1 MNLTLKEKLDLQRQA
16 KIITESQY
24 RKLLKEAE
32 AEPAS
37 PEILSFSKMLTAT
50 GIPNKVEINPETPT
64 LTGAADGPVKPD
76 IKIKNPNNG
85 QIMYIVADDFNTS
98 DSYGYMLEGP
108 GFEADDELVDQ
119 LGYDYISKE
128 EMLTAIKTLYGK

>member
-1 MNLTLKEKLDLQRQA
+1 MNLTLKEKLALQRQA

-37 PEILSFSKMLTAT
+37 PEILSFSKMLTAA
-50 GIPNKVEINPETPT
+50 GIPNKVEINPESPT
-64 LTGAADGPVKPD
+64 VTGDADGPIKPD

-85 QIMYIVADDFNTS
+85 QMMYIVADDFNTS
-98 DSYGYMLEGP
+98 DIYGYMLEGP
-108 GFEADDELVDQ
+108 GFEADKGLINQ
-119 LGYDYISKE
+119 LGYDYVSKE
-128 EMLTAIKTLYGK
+128 EMLAAIKTLYGK